1 MASEENITGA
11 KLIAELNDLLQL
23 DFDAIGA
30 YTVAIESVESVT
42 YRETLEGFRRDHERH
57 VRELTKLIEAEGGTP
72 VEASHVPTGAFKLAV
87 QSLGAAGSDRSL
99 ILAFKANEGQAVE
112 KYARHAE
119 RPHSD
124 KVAAVLRRAARDEE
138 KHYEWAESRLKR
150 LGAGPNT
157 AVGKAEAVME
167 TVHGKMADAIEGVE
181 RKAMEGVE
189 KLRGK

>member
-1 MASEENITGA
+1 MAEENITGA

-23 DFDAIGA
+23 DYDAIGA
-30 YTVAIESVESVT
+30 YTLAIENVESVT

-57 VRELTKLIEAEGGTP
+57 VRELSELIEAEGGTP
-72 VEASHVPTGAFKLAV
+72 VEASHVPTGAFKLGV
-87 QSLGAAGSDRSL
+87 QGLGAAGSDRSL

-112 KYARHAE
+112 KYRRHAE
-119 RPHSD
+119 RPHAP
-124 KVAAVLRRAARDEE
+124 KVAEVLRRAAADEE

-167 TVHGKMADAIEGVE
+167 TVHGKTADALEAVE
-181 RKAMEGVE
+181 RKAMELVE
-189 KLRGK
+189 KARGK